1 MLRNTTRDEIV
12 QAIRT
17 LPVVG
22 YMRSYRSFQNWG
34 GEVSLLHISLSKKFV
49 NIFILYSTQSY
60 FYFIGHLP

>member
-34 GEVSLLHISLSKKFV
+34 GEVSLLHIHYQRNLLIYLFYIV
-49 NIFILYSTQSY
+49 LNLIFIL
-60 FYFIGHLP
+60 